1 MAIHN
6 VKEMGGSAMFCYVDS
21 NFQMGVGMSEN
32 TNSYPYDSNIL
43 DQNDLINWSV
53 EITNGI
59 MKCTFTRPKQTN
71 IQGVNYDLTNQ
82 YHIMLAKGLLQ
93 AGSLI

>member
-1 MAIHN
+1 
-6 VKEMGGSAMFCYVDS
+6 
-21 NFQMGVGMSEN
+21 
-32 TNSYPYDSNIL
+32 
-43 DQNDLINWSV
+43 
-53 EITNGI
+53 

-82 YHIMLAKGLLQ
+82 YYIMVAKGLLQ